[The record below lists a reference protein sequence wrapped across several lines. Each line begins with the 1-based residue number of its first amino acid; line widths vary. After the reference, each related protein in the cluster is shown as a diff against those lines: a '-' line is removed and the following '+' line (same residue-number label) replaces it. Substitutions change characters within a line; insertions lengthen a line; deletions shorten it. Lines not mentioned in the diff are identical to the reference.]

1 MPVVCVKQKGNV
13 RVPAE
18 IRRAL
23 GLSDGDRLLVEVVDQ
38 TIVLTPLP
46 PVESLDA
53 LRGRYAPDP
62 LDETDPSEANETA
75 SGAAPEEEDAPL
87 E

>member
-1 MPVVCVKQKGNV
+1 MPVVRVKPKGNV

-23 GLSDGDRLLVEVVDQ
+23 GLSDGDRLLVEVVGQ

-53 LRGRYAPDP
+53 LRGRYAPNP
-62 LDETDPSEANETA
+62 LDEKDPSEANETA
-75 SGAAPEEEDAPL
+75 SGAAPDEEDAPL